1 MRDGN
6 LAENASHLKR
16 RREQLRASLPALSQS
31 RADMYRLN
39 SDALALGRTGATYQ
53 DPRKMALLREAE
65 AAADDAMRDV
75 QREVRQLDEAIGSI
89 GRASGAEFGSKVGR
103 GVRHARSGQ

>member
-1 MRDGN
+1 
-6 LAENASHLKR
+6 
-16 RREQLRASLPALSQS
+16 
-31 RADMYRLN
+31 MYRLN

-75 QREVRQLDEAIGSI
+75 QREVRQLDEEIGKI
-89 GRASGAEFGSKVGR
+89 GASDSTLGSKVGR
-103 GVRHARSGQ
+103 GVRHARPGR

>member
-16 RREQLRASLPALSQS
+16 RRDQLRASLPALSET
-31 RADMYRLN
+31 RADAYRLN
-39 SDALALGRTGATYQ
+39 SNALAVGRTGVTYQ

-75 QREVRQLDEAIGSI
+75 QREVRQLDEEIGKI
-89 GRASGAEFGSKVGR
+89 GASDSTLGSKVGR
-103 GVRHARSGQ
+103 GVRHARPGR